1 MITSIITR
9 KKELGMLQAIGLTN
23 KQLVQMLNKEAMF
36 YTSFMLIGSLTI
48 GNIIGY
54 SVVQAMRK
62 SGMSY
67 AVYVLPINQMII
79 MIVCIVLAQFILTYL
94 ISKNFN
100 KESLIDRVRYSE

>member
-1 MITSIITR
+1 MNGTAIMQVIAAIFIATSA
-9 KKELGMLQAIGLTN
+9 GYD
-23 KQLVQMLNKEAMF
+23 V
-36 YTSFMLIGSLTI
+36 TI

-54 SVVQAMRK
+54 SAVQAMRK